1 MESDTLTRPEAG
13 GPEAGGPEV
22 GGPEVAGG
30 GRQLVVLIALHDAAR
45 AERLSASLA
54 MADDLLPVVAGSGIA
69 DVAVVDDAVANR
81 AAWLDRADGGNS
93 AIPRVLLSAS
103 AGRPENRVLAV
114 LPLASDANLIAAAV
128 RLAAAGYRVSRDGRS
143 TPARHDDFDAA
154 ANGGSHSGLF
164 GEEPL
169 DDGATARPALSP
181 REAEVLALLAEGAP
195 NKVIARRL
203 NISVHTAKFHVAAIL
218 IKLGAAN
225 RTDAI
230 AIAMRQGLV
239 LV

>member
-1 MESDTLTRPEAG
+1 MPGNATQTIARPEPATH
-13 GPEAGGPEV
+13 
-22 GGPEVAGG
+22 
-30 GRQLVVLIALHDAAR
+30 RLTVLIALGDAER
-45 AERLSASLA
+45 AEQLADALGAS
-54 MADDLLPVVAGSGIA
+54 DDLLPAFGESGAGQTA
-69 DVAVVDDAVANR
+69 DVAVIDEAALESR
-81 AAWLDRADGGNS
+81 AIASNTPA
-93 AIPRVLLSAS
+93 VLLSRRTRREQLP
-103 AGRPENRVLAV
+103 GNVLAV
-114 LPLASDANLIAAAV
+114 LPFSADGLLVAAAA
-128 RLAAAGYRVSRDGRS
+128 RLAASGYRISRAGPSEVAVHENFHGELPEEDM
-143 TPARHDDFDAA
+143 PDDNQVRA
-154 ANGGSHSGLF
+154 
-164 GEEPL
+164 
-169 DDGATARPALSP
+169 ALSP

>member
-1 MESDTLTRPEAG
+1 METLAG
-13 GPEAGGPEV
+13 DPIMADD
-22 GGPEVAGG
+22 AAS
-30 GRQLVVLIALHDAAR
+30 RRLVVLVALADAAR
-45 AERLSASLA
+45 AEHLAASLA
-54 MADDLLPVVAGSGIA
+54 ASDDLLPVVAGGGRA
-69 DVAVVDDAVANR
+69 DVAIVDERSGDAVPT
-81 AAWLDRADGGNS
+81 S
-93 AIPRVLLSAS
+93 MPRVLLSGR
-103 AGRPENRVLAV
+103 AGGERPAGEVFAV
-114 LPLASDANLIAAAV
+114 MPTDADDLLIAAAA
-128 RLAAAGYRVSRDGRS
+128 RLAAAGYRVSGDGRGG
-143 TPARHDDFDAA
+143 RHEDFHA
-154 ANGGSHSGLF
+154 
-164 GEEPL
+164 GEGEPFE
-169 DDGATARPALSP
+169 DEADEQATRPALSP

>member
-1 MESDTLTRPEAG
+1 MDTLTSDRIMHDGA
-13 GPEAGGPEV
+13 V
-22 GGPEVAGG
+22 S
-30 GRQLVVLIALHDAAR
+30 RRLVVLIALGDASR
-45 AERLSASLA
+45 AERLAASLA
-54 MADDLLPVVAGSGIA
+54 ASDDLLPVVAGGGRA
-69 DVAVVDDAVANR
+69 DVAIVDDSIG
-81 AAWLDRADGGNS
+81 DGVP
-93 AIPRVLLSAS
+93 ALIPRVLLTGR
-103 AGRPENRVLAV
+103 AGGEWPAGEVLAV
-114 LPLASDANLIAAAV
+114 MSAGADDLLIAAAA
-128 RLAAAGYRVSRDGRS
+128 RLAAAGYRVSGERGSGRHEDFRAGDGE
-143 TPARHDDFDAA
+143 PF
-154 ANGGSHSGLF
+154 
-164 GEEPL
+164 EEEAS
-169 DDGATARPALSP
+169 DEHAARPSLSP

>member
-1 MESDTLTRPEAG
+1 MESDTLTRLD
-13 GPEAGGPEV
+13 V
-22 GGPEVAGG
+22 VGPEVASSE
-30 GRQLVVLIALHDAAR
+30 RQLVVLIALRDAAR

-54 MADDLLPVVAGSGIA
+54 MAEDLLPVVAGGGVA
-69 DVAVVDDAVANR
+69 DVAIVDDAVANR
-81 AAWLDRADGGNS
+81 AAWVDRVRAGHT
-93 AIPRVLLSAS
+93 PPPQVLLSVRAI
-103 AGRPENRVLAV
+103 RPEGQVFAV
-114 LPLASDANLIAAAV
+114 LPLAAGATLIAAAV
-128 RLAAAGYRVSRDGRS
+128 RLAAAGYRVSSEGRS
-143 TPARHDDFDAA
+143 TPDRHGDFDRGDA
-154 ANGGSHSGLF
+154 ANAAGSHSGLF

-169 DDGATARPALSP
+169 DDGAATRPTLSP

>member
-1 MESDTLTRPEAG
+1 MADSASHSIARRDLVGHRLT
-13 GPEAGGPEV
+13 
-22 GGPEVAGG
+22 
-30 GRQLVVLIALHDAAR
+30 VLIALGDAAR
-45 AERLSASLA
+45 AERLSTALA
-54 MADDLLPVVAGSGIA
+54 ATDDLLPVMAGSNSSLTA
-69 DVAVVDDAVANR
+69 DVAIVDE
-81 AAWLDRADGGNS
+81 GGLEGGIDL
-93 AIPRVLLSAS
+93 ATPRVLLSRRATQERE
-103 AGRPENRVLAV
+103 ADNLLAV
-114 LPLASDANLIAAAV
+114 LPATADDLLIAAAV
-128 RLAAAGYRVSRDGRS
+128 RLAAAGYRISGGGRAL
-143 TPARHDDFDAA
+143 PDRHDDFAFHD
-154 ANGGSHSGLF
+154 GDLF
-164 GEEPL
+164 DEEPA
-169 DDGATARPALSP
+169 DDKVGRPALSP

>member
-1 MESDTLTRPEAG
+1 MASSAIQTIARPEPASN
-13 GPEAGGPEV
+13 
-22 GGPEVAGG
+22 
-30 GRQLVVLIALHDAAR
+30 RLTVLIALGDAAR
-45 AERLSASLA
+45 AEQLVDALAASE
-54 MADDLLPVVAGSGIA
+54 DLLPILAGSGMGQTA
-69 DVAVVDDAVANR
+69 DVALVDEAASESRAVSPAT
-81 AAWLDRADGGNS
+81 
-93 AIPRVLLSAS
+93 PCVLLSRRASHERPGGNVFATLPAS
-103 AGRPENRVLAV
+103 ADGL
-114 LPLASDANLIAAAV
+114 LIAAAL
-128 RLAAAGYRVSRDGRS
+128 RLAASGYRISRAGPSDLGAHGEFHAGVSEDE
-143 TPARHDDFDAA
+143 TPDDNQPRA
-154 ANGGSHSGLF
+154 
-164 GEEPL
+164 
-169 DDGATARPALSP
+169 ALSP

>member
-1 MESDTLTRPEAG
+1 MDTLTSDRIMTDGA
-13 GPEAGGPEV
+13 V
-22 GGPEVAGG
+22 L
-30 GRQLVVLIALHDAAR
+30 RRLVVLIALGDASR
-45 AERLSASLA
+45 AERLAASLA
-54 MADDLLPVVAGSGIA
+54 ASDDLLPVVAGRA
-69 DVAVVDDAVANR
+69 DVAIVDDRSGEAVPA
-81 AAWLDRADGGNS
+81 
-93 AIPRVLLSAS
+93 AIPRVLLS
-103 AGRPENRVLAV
+103 GRGDERPTDEVLAV
-114 LPLASDANLIAAAV
+114 MAAGADDLLIAAAV
-128 RLAAAGYRVSRDGRS
+128 RLAAAGYRVSNDGRS
-143 TPARHDDFDAA
+143 GRREHFHAGDGEPFEEETPDEHAI
-154 ANGGSHSGLF
+154 
-164 GEEPL
+164 
-169 DDGATARPALSP
+169 RPSLSP

>member
-1 MESDTLTRPEAG
+1 MTDGTTDGNGELAG
-13 GPEAGGPEV
+13 
-22 GGPEVAGG
+22 
-30 GRQLVVLIALHDAAR
+30 RRLVVLIALGDAAR
-45 AERLSASLA
+45 AERLAATLAAS
-54 MADDLLPVVAGSGIA
+54 DDLLPVVAGGGRA
-69 DVAVVDDAVANR
+69 DVAIVDDRGDDAMPA
-81 AAWLDRADGGNS
+81 S
-93 AIPRVLLSAS
+93 TPRVLLSGR
-103 AGRPENRVLAV
+103 AGSERPAGEVFAV
-114 LPLASDANLIAAAV
+114 MPAGADDLLIAAAA
-128 RLAAAGYRVSRDGRS
+128 RLAAAGYRVSGDGRRIV
-143 TPARHDDFDAA
+143 ARHDDFHAGD
-154 ANGGSHSGLF
+154 
-164 GEEPL
+164 GEPFE
-169 DDGATARPALSP
+169 DEASDEHAVRPTLSP

>member
-1 MESDTLTRPEAG
+1 MDTLTSDRIMHDGAIS
-13 GPEAGGPEV
+13 
-22 GGPEVAGG
+22 
-30 GRQLVVLIALHDAAR
+30 RRLVVLIALGDAGR
-45 AERLSASLA
+45 AERLAASLA
-54 MADDLLPVVAGSGIA
+54 ASDDLLPVVAGIA
-69 DVAVVDDAVANR
+69 DVAIVDDSSGDAVPA
-81 AAWLDRADGGNS
+81 
-93 AIPRVLLSAS
+93 AIPRVLLSGRANVERS
-103 AGRPENRVLAV
+103 AGEVLAV
-114 LPLASDANLIAAAV
+114 MPAGADDLLIAAAA
-128 RLAAAGYRVSRDGRS
+128 RLAAAGYHVSGDGRS
-143 TPARHDDFDAA
+143 GRHQHFHAGD
-154 ANGGSHSGLF
+154 
-164 GEEPL
+164 GEPFE
-169 DDGATARPALSP
+169 DEASDEHAVRSSLSP

>member
-1 MESDTLTRPEAG
+1 MKSDILERRKTNSEER
-13 GPEAGGPEV
+13 
-22 GGPEVAGG
+22 
-30 GRQLVVLIALHDAAR
+30 RLVVLVALRDAAR
-45 AERLSASLA
+45 AGRLSASLA
-54 MADDLLPVVAGSGIA
+54 MADDLLPVMAGGGAIA
-69 DVAVVDDAVANR
+69 DVVVVDDAVANS
-81 AAWLDRADGGNS
+81 AAWLDRPGNS
-93 AIPRVLLSAS
+93 ATPKVLLSV
-103 AGRPENRVLAV
+103 RDRQPEGPVYAV
-114 LPLASDANLIAAAV
+114 LPLGADPDLIAAAI
-128 RLAAAGYRVSRDGRS
+128 RLVAAGYRVSGDGRS
-143 TPARHDDFDAA
+143 APKHDVDLDRDA
-154 ANGGSHSGLF
+154 GGAEDDGGLF
-164 GEEPL
+164 GEEPQE
-169 DDGATARPALSP
+169 DEPAARPTLSP

>member
-1 MESDTLTRPEAG
+1 MDMLASERIMTDSAASR
-13 GPEAGGPEV
+13 
-22 GGPEVAGG
+22 
-30 GRQLVVLIALHDAAR
+30 RLVVLIALGDAAR
-45 AERLSASLA
+45 AERLAASLA
-54 MADDLLPVVAGSGIA
+54 TSDDLLPVVTGGGRA
-69 DVAVVDDAVANR
+69 DVAIVDDRSGDTVPV
-81 AAWLDRADGGNS
+81 S
-93 AIPRVLLSAS
+93 IPRVLLSGR
-103 AGRPENRVLAV
+103 AGGERPAGEVFAV
-114 LPLASDANLIAAAV
+114 MPAGADDLLIAAAA
-128 RLAAAGYRVSRDGRS
+128 RLATAGYRVSGGGGGR
-143 TPARHDDFDAA
+143 HEDFHPSEGQSFEDEASDEHA
-154 ANGGSHSGLF
+154 V
-164 GEEPL
+164 
-169 DDGATARPALSP
+169 RPALSP

>member
-1 MESDTLTRPEAG
+1 MDTLTSERIMHDGA
-13 GPEAGGPEV
+13 V
-22 GGPEVAGG
+22 S
-30 GRQLVVLIALHDAAR
+30 RRLVVLIALGDAGR
-45 AERLSASLA
+45 AERLAASLA
-54 MADDLLPVVAGSGIA
+54 VSDDLLPVVAGRA
-69 DVAVVDDAVANR
+69 DVAVVDDSSG
-81 AAWLDRADGGNS
+81 DGVPAS
-93 AIPRVLLSAS
+93 IPRVLLSGRANVERP
-103 AGRPENRVLAV
+103 AGEVLAV
-114 LPLASDANLIAAAV
+114 MPAGADDLLIAAAA
-128 RLAAAGYRVSRDGRS
+128 RLAAAGYRVSGDGRS
-143 TPARHDDFDAA
+143 GRHEDFHAGDGEPFEEEASDDHA
-154 ANGGSHSGLF
+154 
-164 GEEPL
+164 
-169 DDGATARPALSP
+169 ARPTLSP

>member
-1 MESDTLTRPEAG
+1 MANSAAQAIARPELSAQRLT
-13 GPEAGGPEV
+13 V
-22 GGPEVAGG
+22 LVALG
-30 GRQLVVLIALHDAAR
+30 DAQR
-45 AERLSASLA
+45 AEQLADALAAS
-54 MADDLLPVVAGSGIA
+54 DDLLPMLAGSSTGQAA
-69 DVAVVDDAVANR
+69 DVAVADDTALESRAV
-81 AAWLDRADGGNS
+81 S
-93 AIPRVLLSAS
+93 STMPVVLLSRRI
-103 AGRPENRVLAV
+103 GHERLPGNVVAV
-114 LPLASDANLIAAAV
+114 LPPSADGLLIAAAA
-128 RLAAAGYRVSRDGRS
+128 RLAASGYRISRSSEVVHGDFHDGL
-143 TPARHDDFDAA
+143 A
-154 ANGGSHSGLF
+154 
-164 GEEPL
+164 EEEVL
-169 DDGATARPALSP
+169 DDHQARPALSP

>member
-1 MESDTLTRPEAG
+1 METLAG
-13 GPEAGGPEV
+13 DRIMADS
-22 GGPEVAGG
+22 VAS
-30 GRQLVVLIALHDAAR
+30 RRLVVLIALTDAAR
-45 AERLSASLA
+45 AERLAATLA
-54 MADDLLPVVAGSGIA
+54 GSEDLLPVIAGGGRA
-69 DVAVVDDAVANR
+69 DVAIIDDRSGGAVPA
-81 AAWLDRADGGNS
+81 S
-93 AIPRVLLSAS
+93 VPRVLLSGR
-103 AGRPENRVLAV
+103 AGGERPAGEVFAV
-114 LPLASDANLIAAAV
+114 MPVGANDLLVAAAA
-128 RLAAAGYRVSRDGRS
+128 RLAAAGYRVSGDGGHG
-143 TPARHDDFDAA
+143 RHEDFHAGEGEPFEDDV
-154 ANGGSHSGLF
+154 
-164 GEEPL
+164 L
-169 DDGATARPALSP
+169 DEHAARPALSP

>member
-1 MESDTLTRPEAG
+1 MESDTTATRQ
-13 GPEAGGPEV
+13 
-22 GGPEVAGG
+22 EVAGG
-30 GRQLVVLIALHDAAR
+30 ERQLVVLIALRDAAR

-54 MADDLLPVVAGSGIA
+54 LADDLLPIVAGGGIA
-69 DVAVVDDAVANR
+69 DVAVVDDAVVNS
-81 AAWLDRADGGNS
+81 AAWVDRARGGNTTT
-93 AIPRVLLSAS
+93 PQVLLSMRP
-103 AGRPENRVLAV
+103 GRPEGRVFAV
-114 LPLASDANLIAAAV
+114 LPLAADATLVAAAV
-128 RLAAAGYRVSRDGRS
+128 RLAAAGYRVSGDGRS
-143 TPARHDDFDAA
+143 TPDRHDGFDRDDAA
-154 ANGGSHSGLF
+154 RGAGSDGGLF

-169 DDGATARPALSP
+169 DDGAATRPTLSP
-181 REAEVLALLAEGAP
+181 REVEVLALLAEGAP

>member
-1 MESDTLTRPEAG
+1 METLAG
-13 GPEAGGPEV
+13 DRIVSNSA
-22 GGPEVAGG
+22 AS
-30 GRQLVVLIALHDAAR
+30 RRLVVLVALGDAAR
-45 AERLSASLA
+45 AERLAATFAAS
-54 MADDLLPVVAGSGIA
+54 DDLLPVVAGGGRA
-69 DVAVVDDAVANR
+69 DVAIIDDR
-81 AAWLDRADGGNS
+81 SGDAAPAS
-93 AIPRVLLSAS
+93 IPRVLLSGRTGGERPAGEVFAVMPAS
-103 AGRPENRVLAV
+103 ADDL
-114 LPLASDANLIAAAV
+114 LIAAAV
-128 RLAAAGYRVSRDGRS
+128 RLAAAGYRVSGDGGRNG
-143 TPARHDDFDAA
+143 DF
-154 ANGGSHSGLF
+154 HSGN
-164 GEEPL
+164 GEPFEEDL
-169 DDGATARPALSP
+169 SDEHTARPALSP